1 MKAQGHI
8 VVIATARRMRTHKH
22 NVAAVVADVGALTL
36 TWLDQHHVPYDEI
49 FFGKPW
55 CVHVAL
61 VEWR

>member
-1 MKAQGHI
+1 M
-8 VVIATARRMRTHKH
+8 IATARRMRTHKH